1 MSGQINTPIDP
12 QADMPRDFAED
23 QETVIDRLV
32 VFVSSVTAWLFPI
45 LMIAI
50 TTQVVMVR

>member
-32 VFVSSVTAWLFPI
+32 VFVSSVTAWLFAI

-50 TTQVVMVR
+50 TTQVVMHG